1 MARKLSAVMIGM
13 RSEQHKAEKKVKVI
27 VKKNDKGRKV

>member
-27 VKKNDKGRKV
+27 VKKNDKSRKV

>member
-13 RSEQHKAEKKVKVI
+13 RSEQHKAEKKKIKVKV
-27 VKKNDKGRKV
+27 KGERKHE

>member
-13 RSEQHKAEKKVKVI
+13 RSEQHKAEKKKIKVKGG
-27 VKKNDKGRKV
+27 KKDEQN

>member
-13 RSEQHKAEKKVKVI
+13 RSEQHKAEKKAKVI
-27 VKKNDKGRKV
+27 VKNDKSRKV